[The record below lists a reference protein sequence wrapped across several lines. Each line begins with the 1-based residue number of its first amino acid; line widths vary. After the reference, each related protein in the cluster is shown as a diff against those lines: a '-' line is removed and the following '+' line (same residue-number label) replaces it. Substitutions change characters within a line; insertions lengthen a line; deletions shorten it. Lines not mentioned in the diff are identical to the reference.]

1 MRSTGW
7 RPGSPGADHWTRNL
21 RDRKRRDFITETD
34 ARPRFAARL
43 VLARLALAWERIWP
57 ALWPALFVAGAFLAL
72 ALFDIPG
79 RLPPWAAATL
89 LGLTVAA
96 LIATLALA
104 VRDFWLPSREAARR
118 RLETASGLAHRP
130 LAAIEDTLSSA
141 DDPASAALWREHQ
154 ARMVEAARTLRVG
167 VPRAGL
173 LRRDPYAL
181 RVALGLL
188 LLLGAID
195 AGSDAPARIVRAL
208 NPELALGGS
217 GAPAVT
223 LDIWVSPPQYT
234 GLPPQ
239 FLSTT
244 GGGGTVAV
252 PVGSIVLA
260 RVHGGSERP
269 ALAVD
274 GHATKMTTID
284 DGDYKGQIAIKAGT
298 RLAVEQGWGTL
309 GSWPIKV
316 VPDLPPTIA
325 FARPPQR
332 TAQGALHLE
341 YDATDDYGVEKVTAL
356 IRRPDDASGQTLTFD
371 LSLPDHHLK
380 NAHGSS
386 FNDLTASP
394 WAGLHVRIQ
403 LEAADALG
411 QTGKSEIMEFVL
423 PERDFHNPIAR
434 AVIDER
440 KELTRNPDDRE
451 PVVDALEDLS
461 ARPGLYNNDI
471 VAFLGM
477 RTAADRLLLDRDADA
492 IASVQQLMWDT
503 AVRIEDG
510 GARLNQEALRQTMQT
525 LQNALARNAP
535 QSEIDRLMQ
544 QLQQQ
549 IDRYL
554 QALARQTRRQNPQ
567 AAQAPTDPSQ
577 MLSSQD
583 LQQILNRA
591 RELART
597 GDRTQARQM
606 LAELQELLENLRSAR
621 PMQMQGKA
629 GSLDAMHDLARRQEQ
644 LLDQSFRQS
653 RNPSGQRG
661 GGAAQ
666 QEALRHMLGNLMRQL
681 GQGGGQVP
689 QPMQRADRA
698 MGSAAEALRRGDPGQ
713 AVGPQVNAVDAL
725 QQAARA
731 LARQMQ
737 GQNGGANPGDSDQ
750 PQVRRDPFGRL
761 LPNDDGNGG
770 LDNGGLLRMGKAQD
784 DYALEKAKQ
793 ILDELR
799 RRAGEPD
806 RPPIE
811 HDYIDRLL
819 REF

>member
-1 MRSTGW
+1 
-7 RPGSPGADHWTRNL
+7 L
-21 RDRKRRDFITETD
+21 RDRKRRDFVTGSD
-34 ARPRFAARL
+34 ARPYFAARL
-43 VLARLALAWERIWP
+43 VLARLALAWERLWP

-72 ALFDIPG
+72 ALFDIPA
-79 RLPPWAAATL
+79 RLPPWAAAAL
-89 LGLTVAA
+89 LGFTVAA
-96 LIATLALA
+96 LIVTLALA
-104 VRDFWLPSREAARR
+104 VRELRPPSHAAARR

-130 LAAIEDTLSSA
+130 LAALEDTLSST

-154 ARMVEAARTLRVG
+154 ARMAETARALRVG
-167 VPRAGL
+167 APHAGL

-195 AGSDAPARIVRAL
+195 AGADAPARVLRAL
-208 NPELALGGS
+208 NPELAIGGS
-217 GAPAVT
+217 AAPAVT

-239 FLSTT
+239 FLSTS
-244 GGGGTVAV
+244 GASGTVAV
-252 PVGSIVLA
+252 PVGSVVLA
-260 RVHGGSERP
+260 RVHGGDERP
-269 ALAVD
+269 ALVVD
-274 GHATKMTTID
+274 GHASAMTTID
-284 DGDYKGQIAIKAGT
+284 DGDYKGQVAITAGT
-298 RLAVEQGWGTL
+298 RLAVEQGWSTL

-325 FARPPQR
+325 FAKPPQR

-356 IRRPDDASGQTLTFD
+356 VRRPDDPSGQTLTLD
-371 LSLPDHHLK
+371 LSLPDRHLRTV
-380 NAHGSS
+380 HGSS
-386 FNDLTASP
+386 FTDLTASP
-394 WAGLHVRIQ
+394 WAGLRVRIQ

-423 PERDFHNPIAR
+423 PERAFHNPIAR
-434 AVIDER
+434 AIIDER
-440 KELTRNPDDRE
+440 KELTRSPNDRE
-451 PVVDALEDLS
+451 PVADALEDLS
-461 ARPGLYNNDI
+461 ARPGLYSDDI

-477 RTAADRLLLDRDADA
+477 RTAADRLMLDRDADA

-510 GARLNQEALRQTMQT
+510 GMRLDQEALRQAMQS

-535 QSEIDRLMQ
+535 ESEIDRLMQ

-554 QALARQTRRQNPQ
+554 QALARQTQRQNPQ
-567 AAQAPTDPSQ
+567 AAQAPADPSQ
-577 MLSSQD
+577 MLTSQD
-583 LQQILNRA
+583 LQHILDRA

-597 GDRTQARQM
+597 GDRTQAREM

-621 PMQMQGKA
+621 PMQMQGAA
-629 GSLDAMHDLARRQEQ
+629 GSLDAMRDLTRRQEQ

-653 RNPSGQRG
+653 RNVTGQRSTA
-661 GGAAQ
+661 GAAQ
-666 QEALRHMLGNLMRQL
+666 QDALRQMLGKMMQQL

-689 QPMQRADRA
+689 QPLQRADRA
-698 MGSAAEALRRGDPGQ
+698 MGSAAEALRRGNPGQ
-713 AVGPQVNAVDAL
+713 AIGPQSDAVDAL

-737 GQNGGANPGDSDQ
+737 GQNGDASGDSDQ

-770 LDNGGLLRMGKAQD
+770 LDNGGPLRMGKAQD

-806 RPPIE
+806 RPAIE